1 MVRLLASTAFV
12 LLSAVAPSV
21 AAQTTNS
28 AAASAQAERL
38 LGQMSQDEKLAIVH
52 GVLPLFVKAKPA
64 DMILAAGYIPGIP
77 RLNIP
82 PLKETD
88 ASLGVANAGRPNDDA
103 TALPSGMLLASTF
116 DPQIAYAGGAMIGK
130 EAKQK
135 GFNIMLDGGVNLV
148 REPRNGRNFEYLGE
162 DALLAGTL
170 AGQSIRGIQSNRI
183 LSTVKHYALNAQ
195 ESGRHVMNAVID
207 PAALRESDL
216 LAFEIAIEHG
226 QPGSVMCAY
235 NKVNGPYACEN
246 KPLFD
251 ILKSDWGY
259 KGFVMSDWGAV
270 HSAASALTG
279 LDQESGEQLDKAVY
293 FGAPLKAAIAAG
305 QVPQAKLDDMVRRIL
320 FGLASTGVLDPPLDA
335 GALNIAADA
344 AVAPHEAENGIV
356 LLKNEGG
363 VLPLAATARRI
374 VVIGGHADI
383 GVMSGGGSSQVV
395 PLGSKTFPAPKW
407 GPPWGPGEVFH
418 PGAPLAALKAHMP
431 GATVTYDNGADLTA
445 AAIAAKDADIAI
457 VFAAHW
463 DSEGADAA
471 LTLQDNQDALIAAV
485 AANNPHTIVVL
496 ETGGPVFMPWL
507 NEVPAVV
514 EAWYPGQRGG
524 EAIARVL
531 TGEVDAAGRL
541 PATFPAALEQ
551 LPRPKLDGEGMGETL
566 SMDAGTPFDV
576 NYNIEG
582 ADVGYRWFERKAQKP
597 LFPFGFGLSYTQFRY
612 DGLKVGG
619 GRSLTVTFRV
629 TNTGPRTGTDTPQ
642 VYAAGSGQM
651 RRLIGWGRVELKP
664 GESRDVTVTADPRL
678 LASFQETPKRWRLA
692 SGAYRVTVG
701 HFAGDPALQ
710 GSTRLEAAALQP

>member
-1 MVRLLASTAFV
+1 MVRLLAPTALV
-12 LLSAVAPSV
+12 LWG
-21 AAQTTNS
+21 
-28 AAASAQAERL
+28 AAASLASAQTDPAARAASL
-38 LGQMSQDEKLAIVH
+38 LGQMTQDEKLTLVH
-52 GVLPLFVKAKPA
+52 GDLPLFVQNRPG
-64 DMILAAGYIPGIP
+64 DMILAAGYIHGVP

-88 ASLGVANAGRPNDDA
+88 ASLGVANAGRKDDDA

-116 DPQIAYAGGAMIGK
+116 DPNLAYEGGRMIGK
-130 EAKQK
+130 QARQK

-162 DALLAGTL
+162 DVLLAGTL
-170 AGQSIRGIQSNRI
+170 AGQSIRGIQTNRV

-195 ESGRHVMNAVID
+195 ESGRHILNAVID

-226 QPGSVMCAY
+226 QPGAVMCAY
-235 NKVNGPYACEN
+235 NKVNGPYACAN

-251 ILKSDWGY
+251 IVKTDWNY
-259 KGFVMSDWGAV
+259 KGFIMSDWGAV
-270 HSAASALTG
+270 HATADALTG
-279 LDQESGEQLDKAVY
+279 LDQESGEQLDKQPY
-293 FGAPLKAAIAAG
+293 FGDALRAAVASG
-305 QVPQAKLDDMVRRIL
+305 QVPQARLDDMVRRIL
-320 FGLASTGVLDPPLDA
+320 YGLASAGVLDPQTDA
-335 GALNIAADA
+335 GALNTAADA
-344 AVAPHEAENGIV
+344 AVAQREAEAGIV

-363 VLPLAATARRI
+363 VLPLAATAKRI

-395 PLGSKTFPAPKW
+395 PIGSTSFPAPKW

-418 PGAPLAALKAHMP
+418 PGAPLEALKAHLP
-431 GATVTYDNGADLTA
+431 GASIAFDNGADPARA
-445 AAIAAKDADIAI
+445 AALAKGADIAI

-463 DSEGADAA
+463 DTEGADAA

-485 AANNPHTIVVL
+485 AADNPRTVVVL
-496 ETGGPVFMPWL
+496 ESGGPVFMPWL
-507 NEVPAVV
+507 GQVEAVV
-514 EAWYPGQRGG
+514 EAWYPGSRGG

-541 PATFPAALEQ
+541 PATFPASLDE
-551 LPRPKLDGEGMGETL
+551 LPRPKLDGEGMSETANL
-566 SMDAGTPFDV
+566 DAGTPFEV

-582 ADVGYRWFERKAQKP
+582 ADVGYRWYERKSHKP

-612 DGLKVGG
+612 EALKVAG
-619 GRSLTVTFRV
+619 GRTLTATFRV
-629 TNTGPRTGTDTPQ
+629 TNTGTRAGIDTPQ
-642 VYAAGSGQM
+642 VYAAGTGQM

-678 LASFQETPKRWRLA
+678 LASFQEIAKKWRLA
-692 SGAYRVTVG
+692 AGAYRVTVG
-701 HFAGDPALQ
+701 RFAGDVALQ
-710 GSTRLEAAALQP
+710 GSARLEAASLQP